1 MGESVDRPGATGAAV
16 GGSRLTRG
24 LMALMVLSG
33 FATAGT
39 IHYQTPM
46 LGAIAAEFGVD
57 AAAAGWVATLS
68 FTGYF
73 AGTVLL
79 VPLGDIVDKRT
90 MVLLKMGGLVV
101 SLLAMAAAPSLW
113 TLAAAAFVVGTC
125 CGVSQHT
132 VPMVSEWSAPERRG
146 ASVGTLLTGLFI
158 GILWARLSGGFVAA
172 HLGWRAMYVIAA
184 AMVAL
189 MALAMALRL
198 PAAPPRVQMRYS
210 ALLGSMWRLYRDQPL
225 LRHASIVQMLIGLGY
240 GAFWATVAA
249 MLAQLHGLG
258 AQVAG
263 LMAIPG
269 AAGVLI
275 SRRAGRWMDRSG
287 PAPVVRAG
295 AAGVI
300 AAYCAFAFAP
310 VWVGAVVV
318 GAILLDCGLRAA
330 VVANQTLA
338 ADIVPEARSR
348 SSTVLMGHMWGG
360 NALGAFLASMMFA
373 SGGWLAVCAVGF
385 SGATLALLFN
395 WRGPRGGVA
404 LR

>member
-1 MGESVDRPGATGAAV
+1 MSGPADRPGATGAAI
-16 GGSRLTRG
+16 GGSRLTPG
-24 LMALMVLSG
+24 LMALLVASG

-46 LGAIAAEFGVD
+46 LGDIAAEFGVD

-90 MVLLKMGGLVV
+90 MVLLKMGGLVAA
-101 SLLAMAAAPSLW
+101 LLAMAAAPSLW
-113 TLAAAAFVVGTC
+113 ALAAAAFVVGTC

-132 VPMVSEWSAPERRG
+132 VPLVSEWSPPDRRG
-146 ASVGTLLTGLFI
+146 AGVGTLLTGLFL
-158 GILWARLSGGFVAA
+158 GILWARLAGGVVAA
-172 HLGWRAMYVIAA
+172 TLGWRAMFVIAA
-184 AMVAL
+184 AMVAV
-189 MALAMALRL
+189 MATAMAWRL
-198 PAAPPRVQMRYS
+198 PAAPPRVHMRYR

-249 MLAQLHGLG
+249 MLVQLHGLG
-258 AQVAG
+258 PLAAG

-275 SRRAGRWMDRSG
+275 SRRAGRWMDRRG

-300 AAYCAFAFAP
+300 AAYGAFAFAP
-310 VWVGAVVV
+310 AGVGAAVV

-338 ADIVPEARSR
+338 AELVPEARSR
-348 SSTVLMGHMWGG
+348 SSTVLMAHMWGG
-360 NALGAFLASMMFA
+360 NAAGAFLGSVMFA
-373 SGGWLAVCAVGF
+373 AGGWIAVCAVGLC
-385 SGATLALLFN
+385 GASLALLFS
-395 WRGPRGGVA
+395 WRGPGGAAARG
-404 LR
+404 